1 MVMPDLTL
9 MLPGA
14 TNRFIKIDDRMSF
27 DPHHSHSTLSEPEEG
42 ISSDPEYFDEDDMY
56 YASYDDESVCSS
68 PEPISESVQSS
79 SESISESSS
88 DIEEMVWLFPHFTC
102 VDGLTSETGLY
113 THD

>member
-68 PEPISESVQSS
+68 PEPISESVRSS

-88 DIEEMVWLFPHFTC
+88 DIEEMVWLFPSFHIC
-102 VDGLTSETGLY
+102 
-113 THD
+113 